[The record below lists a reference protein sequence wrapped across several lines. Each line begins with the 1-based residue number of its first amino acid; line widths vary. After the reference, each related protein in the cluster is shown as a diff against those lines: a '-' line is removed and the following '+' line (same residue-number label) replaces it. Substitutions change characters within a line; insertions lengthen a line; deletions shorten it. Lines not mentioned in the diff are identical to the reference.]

1 MKGVNN
7 MGKVNTVLGQIA
19 TEQLG
24 VTAMHEHIGFGLPG
38 CDLDTH
44 WWKKP
49 NEAFDVTYAK
59 LRKFRDLG
67 GQTFVDCTG
76 IGNGRDIEYF
86 QVLSRRTGVHI
97 VACTG
102 FVAGD
107 SALAYFRD
115 KSVAYLTDLFVR
127 EITVGIDGSSAKAG
141 AIKVGVSRGDKL
153 SELDQKIYRA
163 AARAAVQTGAPI
175 ITHLS
180 TDAATAVQ
188 IFDEEG
194 LPLERVLMGHA
205 DVGQDADEERDNLL
219 ATKGAYVG
227 FDTIGYDTEMDGA
240 PYWSRPRQERVEH
253 FIRFI
258 RKGHLER
265 AVISADAN
273 CCALG
278 WPGLKGHSVNYLF
291 EEFIPDIKKAGVTD
305 AEIEQLLVTTPANF
319 LTLHAPKKSEFSNKK
334 AQTVV

>member
-1 MKGVNN
+1 
-7 MGKVNTVLGQIA
+7 MGKVNTVLGTIA
-19 TEQLG
+19 TEELG

-59 LRKFRDLG
+59 LRKFRDHG
-67 GQTFVDCTG
+67 GKTFVDCTG

-86 QVLSRRTGVHI
+86 QVLSRKTGVNI

-115 KSVAYLTDLFVR
+115 KSVEYLTDLFLH
-127 EITVGIDGSSAKAG
+127 ELTIGIEGTNAKAG

-163 AARAAVQTGAPI
+163 ASRAAVLTGAPI

-180 TDAATAVQ
+180 TDYETSLR
-188 IFDEEG
+188 IFEEEG
-194 LPLERVLMGHA
+194 LPVSRVLMGHA
-205 DVGQDADEERDNLL
+205 DVGQDADEVRDATL
-219 ATKGAYVG
+219 ASLGAYVG

-253 FIRFI
+253 FMRFI
-258 RKGHLER
+258 RKGNLDR

-291 EEFIPDIKKAGVTD
+291 EDFIPDIKKAGVTD
-305 AEIEQLLVTTPANF
+305 EELHQLLVLTPADI
-319 LTLHAPKKSEFSNKK
+319 LTLRVPQSSVTTAIK
-334 AQTVV
+334 AASTQEV

>member
-1 MKGVNN
+1 MS
-7 MGKVNTVLGQIA
+7 KVNTVLGPIP
-19 TEQLG
+19 TEDLG

-59 LRKFRDLG
+59 LRKFRDHG
-67 GQTFVDCTG
+67 GKTFVDCTG

-97 VACTG
+97 IACTG

-115 KSVAYLTDLFVR
+115 KSVEYLTDLFVR
-127 EITVGIDGSSAKAG
+127 EVTVGIDGSSAKAG
-141 AIKVGVSRGDKL
+141 AIKVGVSRGGQL
-153 SELDQKIYRA
+153 SEIDKKIYRA
-163 AARAAVQTGAPI
+163 GARAAVLTGAPI

-180 TDAATAVQ
+180 TDPQTAVD
-188 IFDEEG
+188 IFEEEG

-205 DVGQDADEERDNLL
+205 DVGQDADEDRDTLL

-240 PYWSRPRQERVEH
+240 PYWSRPRQERVDH
-253 FIRFI
+253 FVRFLN
-258 RKGHLER
+258 KGHLNR

-291 EEFIPDIKKAGVTD
+291 EEFIPDIRKAGVSEE
-305 AEIEQLLVTTPANF
+305 AIEQLLIHTPANF
-319 LTLHAPKKSEFSNKK
+319 LTLREPRSAAKVEGK
-334 AQTVV
+334 ASLVATR